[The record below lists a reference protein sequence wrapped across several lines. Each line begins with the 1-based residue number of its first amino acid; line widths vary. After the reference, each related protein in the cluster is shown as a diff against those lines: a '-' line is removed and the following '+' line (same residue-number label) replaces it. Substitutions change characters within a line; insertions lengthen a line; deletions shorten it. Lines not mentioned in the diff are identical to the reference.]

1 MRSDPQELATPEIAD
16 AFITASRALVGMA
29 IRSIDTVSDKVT
41 VAQHRVL
48 VILAARGPQT
58 VSDIAADLAV
68 NPSNATRHCERLH
81 QLGLVAK
88 QRSRVDGRV
97 VEVTLTPAGRRLL
110 EAVNEA
116 RRREVMAVLRRM
128 DPDQREQVVA
138 ALAAFGAAAREGGAE
153 DLSTP
158 PW

>member
-58 VSDIAADLAV
+58 VSAIAADLAV

-110 EAVNEA
+110 DAVNEA

-138 ALAAFGAAAREGGAE
+138 ALAAFDAAAREGGAQ
-153 DLSTP
+153 DASTP

>member
-16 AFITASRALVGMA
+16 AFIAASRALVAMA
-29 IRSIDTVSDKVT
+29 IRSIDTVTEKVT

-88 QRSRVDGRV
+88 QRSRADGRV
-97 VEVTLTPAGRRLL
+97 VEVTLTRAGKRLL
-110 EAVNEA
+110 DAVNEA
-116 RRREVMAVLRRM
+116 RRHEVMTVLHRM
-128 DPDQREQVVA
+128 DPDQRDGVVS
-138 ALAAFGAAAREGGAE
+138 ALAAFNAAAREGDVEGRG
-153 DLSTP
+153 TP